1 MRKTILAVQVA
12 TAMGAMAVF
21 PAIAQDKQASGFTLE
36 EVIVTAQK
44 RDENSQSVP
53 ISIQAFGAEGMEK
66 LGATQLFDLSKSAP
80 SLSAS
85 GIPGSNATSGL
96 RGVIDQSRNIGID
109 ARMGVYIDGV
119 YQGRSST
126 ANQPLVG
133 LASVEIL
140 RGPQGTLFGK
150 NTVSGAINLNTK
162 KATEEFEGEV
172 KLGVGNEG
180 ALNTSARVSGAL
192 SDSIYGSLSYL
203 KQSRDG
209 FYKNTA
215 LNTMLGDW
223 EQDGARGQLRFVPSD
238 KLEIIVSGDVGS
250 SYSEMPVYTKIDLPR
265 FTTGKGREN
274 DEVNFW
280 GTSVTANYTTDNDFT
295 LTSISSYRENDY
307 LLVGDEDFN
316 AAVKAFETTFD
327 EKTDQ
332 FSQEFRIA
340 SPQNDTYDWVAGI
353 YYFDSTVST
362 TRNLYLGY
370 PILPAAQFNGYIAIP
385 SEIDS
390 SSFAA
395 YVHGNYR
402 LTDKLELT
410 AGIRF
415 TDEEK
420 DFYFSQVNSP
430 DDAAGAAFVLENV
443 LGYPAATAAAV
454 GSQAPGA
461 LLGALNLTYQDKYSD
476 SNWAPTFGV
485 NYTASDDVMYYA
497 KYSRGYQ
504 SGGFNGDFN
513 PYLPAIKFNSEYVD
527 AFEIGVKSTSSDGKL
542 RLNANVFTQKFSDYQ
557 LFQRVPVGNTS
568 VQIVSNAG
576 EVTSQGVEMETVW
589 LPTDQLQLTLNATL
603 LDAAYDKF
611 DNPVFAI
618 DATQPENYN
627 GNKLNWAPETK
638 LYAGLQYITAIS
650 SGDITFNVDY
660 SYQSDSYSNASNDEV
675 FELIPS
681 FGLWNGRVTFN
692 PSSDV
697 WQMSAWVNNIS
708 DKEYYSNHSKSSLL
722 NVNRVIWG
730 LPRMYGVDVKYFF
743 GK

>member
-1 MRKTILAVQVA
+1 MRKTIIAIQVA
-12 TAMGAMAVF
+12 TAVGAMAVL
-21 PAIAQDKQASGFTLE
+21 PAFAEDKQPSGFTLE

-53 ISIQAFGAEGMEK
+53 ISIQAFGAESMEK
-66 LGATQLFDLSKSAP
+66 LGATQLFDLSKIAP

-150 NTVSGAINLNTK
+150 NTVSGAINLNTR
-162 KATEEFEGEV
+162 KATEDFEGEV

-180 ALNTSARVSGAL
+180 ALTTSGLISGAL
-192 SDSIYGSLSYL
+192 ADRVFGSLSYI
-203 KQSRDG
+203 KKSRDG
-209 FYKNTA
+209 IYTNTA
-215 LNTMLGDW
+215 LNTERGDW
-223 EQDGARGQLRFVPSD
+223 EQEGARGQLRFVPSD
-238 KLEIIVSGDVGS
+238 KLEIMVSGDVGS
-250 SYSEMPVYTKIDLPR
+250 SYSEMPVYTKIDLPI
-265 FTTGKGREN
+265 FTTAKGNES

-280 GTSVTANYTTDNDFT
+280 GTSVTANYKTDSDFT
-295 LTSISSYRENDY
+295 FTSISAYRENDY

-316 AAVKAFETTFD
+316 AGVKAFETTFD

-332 FSQEFRIA
+332 FSQEFRVT
-340 SPQNDTYDWVAGI
+340 SPQNDTYDWVAGM

-362 TRNLYLGY
+362 ARNLYLGA
-370 PILPAAQFNGYIAIP
+370 PVLPAAQFNGYIAIP
-385 SEIDS
+385 SSIDS

-420 DFYFSQVNSP
+420 DFNFSQVNAA
-430 DDAAGAAFVLENV
+430 DDAAGAALVLESM
-443 LGYPAATAAAV
+443 GYPAATAAAI

-461 LLGALNLTYQDKYSD
+461 LLGAFDLTYQDKYSD

-542 RLNANVFTQKFSDYQ
+542 RLNANLFTQKFSDYQ
-557 LFQRVPVGNTS
+557 LFQRVPVDGSS

-576 EVTSQGVEMETVW
+576 EVTSKGVEVETVW

-618 DATQPENYN
+618 DPTQPENYN

-638 LYAGLQYITAIS
+638 LYAGLQYITTVS

-660 SYQSDSYSNASNDEV
+660 SYQSDSYSNAANDEV
-675 FELIPS
+675 FEIIPS
-681 FGLWNGRVTFN
+681 YGLWNGRITFN
-692 PSSDV
+692 PSSDL
-697 WQMSAWVNNIS
+697 WQMSAWVNNIA
-708 DKEYYSNHSKSSLL
+708 DKEYYSNHGKSSLL
-722 NVNRVIWG
+722 NVDRVIWG
-730 LPRMYGVDVKYFF
+730 MPRMYGVDVKYFF
-743 GK
+743 GE